1 MFKFNKLPCY
11 AVIGLVLLCSAATS
25 AQAPNPLDKKVTFKV
40 YAAERLES
48 VFFRLESHMGARLEF
63 NVLDFASL
71 KAKPADYQAAA
82 VKDVLEEQL
91 DGTDFKYE
99 LRNGKLILFKKEKAP
114 SKKETR

>member
-48 VFFRLESHMGARLEF
+48 VFFRLESHMGVRAEFKVLE
-63 NVLDFASL
+63 FASL
-71 KAKPADYQAAA
+71 KAKPANYKGIT
-82 VKDVLEEQL
+82 VKEVLDEQL
-91 DGTDFKYE
+91 RGTGFTYE
-99 LRNGKLILFKKEKAP
+99 VRNGKLVLFKK
-114 SKKETR
+114 SRQH